1 MQQNETDVPLFHP
14 AEPALERFITGQ
26 VVLIDKPLWW
36 TSFDV
41 VRKCRNVIAG
51 RLKVK
56 KLKVGHAG
64 TLDPLATGLMVVC
77 TGKATKRISEWM
89 DADKEYVATI
99 ELGRTTPSFDLETE
113 TDATFPTE
121 HITRESFGKSL
132 QAFLGETLQTPP
144 LFSAKTLQGK
154 RAYTF
159 ARKGDKIE
167 LPPHPVVISEID
179 IVRFDLPVAEVRI
192 RCSKG
197 TYIRAFARDVGL
209 ANQSGACLVG
219 LRRTAIGAFRV
230 EKALSPEFFEQIL
243 THKTIINHETVTV

>member
-1 MQQNETDVPLFHP
+1 MQQDETSVPLFHP
-14 AEPALERFITGQ
+14 AEPASEKFIAGQ

-41 VRKCRNVIAG
+41 VRKCRNIITN
-51 RLKVK
+51 RLKIK

-64 TLDPLATGLMVVC
+64 TLDPLATGLMVIC
-77 TGKATKRISEWM
+77 TGKATRRINEWM

-121 HITRESFGKSL
+121 HITRESFENSL
-132 QAFLGETLQTPP
+132 QLFLGETQQVPP
-144 LFSAKTLQGK
+144 LFSAKNLQGK

-159 ARKGDKIE
+159 ARKGSDIE
-167 LPPHPVVISEID
+167 LSPQQVVIRELEI
-179 IVRFDLPVAEVRI
+179 IRFDLPIAEIRM

-197 TYIRAFARDVGL
+197 TYVRAFARDVGI

-219 LRRTAIGAFRV
+219 IRRTAIGGFRV

-243 THKTIINHETVTV
+243 KI

>member
-1 MQQNETDVPLFHP
+1 MQDEAPIPLFHP
-14 AEPALERFITGQ
+14 ATPVLENFVTGQ

-41 VRKCRNVIAG
+41 VRKCRNLITH

-56 KLKVGHAG
+56 RLKVGHAG
-64 TLDPLATGLMVVC
+64 TLDPLATGLMIIC

-121 HITRESFGKSL
+121 HITRGSFEKSL
-132 QAFLGETLQTPP
+132 RAFLGETQQVPP
-144 LFSAKTLQGK
+144 LFSAKNLQGK

-159 ARKGDKIE
+159 ARKGSDIE
-167 LPPHPVVISEID
+167 LPAQPVIISELDIIRFELPVVK
-179 IVRFDLPVAEVRI
+179 VRM

-197 TYIRAFARDVGL
+197 TYVRAFAHDLGL
-209 ANQSGACLVG
+209 ANQSGACLIG

-230 EKALSPEFFEQIL
+230 EKAMSLELFEQIIS
-243 THKTIINHETVTV
+243 KI

>member
-1 MQQNETDVPLFHP
+1 MQQDETFVPLFHP
-14 AEPALERFITGQ
+14 AEPAPEKFIAGQ

-41 VRKCRNVIAG
+41 VRKCRNIITH
-51 RLKVK
+51 RLKIK

-77 TGKATKRISEWM
+77 TGKATKRINEWT

-121 HITRESFGKSL
+121 HITRESFEASL
-132 QAFLGETLQTPP
+132 HAFLGETQQVPP
-144 LFSAKTLQGK
+144 LFSAKYLQGK

-159 ARKGDKIE
+159 ARKGSDIE
-167 LPPHPVVISEID
+167 LPSQSVIISELEVI
-179 IVRFDLPVAEVRI
+179 RFEMPVAEVRM

-197 TYIRAFARDVGL
+197 TYVRAFARDLGL

-219 LRRTAIGAFRV
+219 LRRTAIGDFRV
-230 EKALSPEFFEQIL
+230 EKAVSPELFERLLASQY
-243 THKTIINHETVTV
+243 